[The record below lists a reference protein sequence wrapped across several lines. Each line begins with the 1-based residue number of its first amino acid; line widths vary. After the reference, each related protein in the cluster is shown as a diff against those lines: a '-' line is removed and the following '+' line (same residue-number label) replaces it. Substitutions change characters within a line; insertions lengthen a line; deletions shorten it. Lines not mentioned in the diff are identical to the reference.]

1 MIPGKLSLCATPIG
15 NLEDISFRVLRVL
28 KEADCIAAED
38 TRNSIKL
45 LNHFA
50 IQTPMTAYH
59 EFNKV
64 EKARD
69 LVSRLQRG
77 ENIALIT
84 DAGTPCISDP
94 GEELVRQAVAAGIRV
109 ESIPGPAAFV
119 TALTLSALPTRR
131 FVFEAFLPTEKS
143 NKKERTAIL
152 QSLAGEERTIL
163 LYEAPHHLLKTLEDL
178 RDAFGENRKLSLAR
192 ELTKKHEE
200 VLYTDLE
207 EAIRKYREEEPR
219 GEYVLV
225 LEGLS
230 REKRERAAQEKWLS
244 VSLSEHFQNYVQ
256 EGYTE
261 KEAIKL
267 VAKDRGLGK
276 REVYKELKG

>member
-1 MIPGKLSLCATPIG
+1 MVPGKLSLCATPIG

>member
-1 MIPGKLSLCATPIG
+1 MVPGKLSLCATPIG

-207 EAIRKYREEEPR
+207 EAIRKYQEEEPR

>member
-1 MIPGKLSLCATPIG
+1 MVPGKLSLCATPIG

-50 IQTPMTAYH
+50 IKTPMTAYH

-94 GEELVRQAVAAGIRV
+94 GEELVRQAVDAGIRV

-143 NKKERTAIL
+143 NKKERAAIL
-152 QSLAGEERTIL
+152 QSLAEEERTIL

>member
-94 GEELVRQAVAAGIRV
+94 GEELVRQAVDAGIRV

-119 TALTLSALPTRR
+119 TALTLSTLPTRR

>member
-1 MIPGKLSLCATPIG
+1 MVPGKLSLCATPIG

-94 GEELVRQAVAAGIRV
+94 GEELVRQAVDAGIRV

-256 EGYTE
+256 KGYTE

>member
-15 NLEDISFRVLRVL
+15 NLEDISFRVLHTL

-94 GEELVRQAVAAGIRV
+94 GEELVRQAVDAGIRV

-143 NKKERTAIL
+143 NKKERAAIL

>member
-1 MIPGKLSLCATPIG
+1 MVPGKLSLCATPIG
-15 NLEDISFRVLRVL
+15 NLEDISFRVLRTL

-69 LVSRLQRG
+69 LVTRLQRG
-77 ENIALIT
+77 ENVALIT

-94 GEELVRQAVAAGIRV
+94 GEELVRQAVDAGIRV

-163 LYEAPHHLLKTLEDL
+163 LYEAPQHLLKTLEDL

-200 VLYTDLE
+200 VLYTNLE

>member
-1 MIPGKLSLCATPIG
+1 MVPGKLSLCATPIG

-94 GEELVRQAVAAGIRV
+94 GEELVRQAVDAGIRV

-152 QSLAGEERTIL
+152 QSLAGEVRTIL

>member
-15 NLEDISFRVLRVL
+15 NLEDISFRVLRTL

-94 GEELVRQAVAAGIRV
+94 GEELVRQAVDAGIRV

-200 VLYTDLE
+200 VLHTDLD

-244 VSLSEHFQNYVQ
+244 VSLSEHFQNYLQ

>member
-1 MIPGKLSLCATPIG
+1 MVPGKLSLCATPIG
-15 NLEDISFRVLRVL
+15 NLEDISFRVLRTL

-50 IQTPMTAYH
+50 IKTPMTAYH

-94 GEELVRQAVAAGIRV
+94 GEELVRQAVDAGIRV

-119 TALTLSALPTRR
+119 TALTLSTLPTRR

>member
-1 MIPGKLSLCATPIG
+1 MVPGKLSLCATPIG

-94 GEELVRQAVAAGIRV
+94 GEELVRQAVDAGIRV

-178 RDAFGENRKLSLAR
+178 RDAFRENRKLSLAR

>member
-1 MIPGKLSLCATPIG
+1 MVPGKLSLCATPIG
-15 NLEDISFRVLRVL
+15 NLEDISFRVLRTL

-69 LVSRLQRG
+69 LVTHLQRG

-94 GEELVRQAVAAGIRV
+94 GEELVRQAVDAGIRV

>member
-1 MIPGKLSLCATPIG
+1 MVPGKLSLCATPIG
-15 NLEDISFRVLRVL
+15 NLEDISFRVLRTL

-69 LVSRLQRG
+69 LVTRLQRG

-94 GEELVRQAVAAGIRV
+94 GEELVRQAVDAGIRV

-178 RDAFGENRKLSLAR
+178 RNAFGENRKLSLAR

>member
-1 MIPGKLSLCATPIG
+1 MVPGKLSLCATPIG
-15 NLEDISFRVLRVL
+15 NLEDISFRVLRTL

-94 GEELVRQAVAAGIRV
+94 GEELVRQAVDAGIRV

-230 REKRERAAQEKWLS
+230 REKKERAAQEKWLS

>member
-1 MIPGKLSLCATPIG
+1 MVPGKLSLCATPIG
-15 NLEDISFRVLRVL
+15 NLEDISFRVLRTL

-69 LVSRLQRG
+69 LVTRLQRG

-94 GEELVRQAVAAGIRV
+94 GEELVRQAVDAGIRV

-143 NKKERTAIL
+143 NKK
-152 QSLAGEERTIL
+152 ERTIL

>member
-1 MIPGKLSLCATPIG
+1 MVPGKLSLCATPIG

-94 GEELVRQAVAAGIRV
+94 GEELVRQVVDAGIRV

-152 QSLAGEERTIL
+152 QSLAGEVRTIL

>member
-1 MIPGKLSLCATPIG
+1 MVPGKLSLCATPIG
-15 NLEDISFRVLRVL
+15 NLEDISFRVLRTL

-94 GEELVRQAVAAGIRV
+94 GEELVRQAVDAGIRV

-200 VLYTDLE
+200 VLYTDLD

-244 VSLSEHFQNYVQ
+244 VSLSEHFQNYLQ

>member
-94 GEELVRQAVAAGIRV
+94 GEELVRQAVDAGIRV

-200 VLYTDLE
+200 VLYTNLE

>member
-1 MIPGKLSLCATPIG
+1 MVPGKLSLCATPIG

-94 GEELVRQAVAAGIRV
+94 GEELVRQAVDAGIRV
-109 ESIPGPAAFV
+109 ESIPGPVAFV

>member
-94 GEELVRQAVAAGIRV
+94 GEELVRQAVDAGIRV

>member
-94 GEELVRQAVAAGIRV
+94 GEELVRQAVDAGIRV

-244 VSLSEHFQNYVQ
+244 VSLSEHFYVQ

>member
-1 MIPGKLSLCATPIG
+1 MVPGKLSLCATPIG

-28 KEADCIAAED
+28 KEADYIAAED

-94 GEELVRQAVAAGIRV
+94 GEELVRQAVDAGIRV

>member
-1 MIPGKLSLCATPIG
+1 MVPGKLSLCATPIG

-94 GEELVRQAVAAGIRV
+94 GEELVRQAVDAGIRV

-119 TALTLSALPTRR
+119 TALTLSTLPTRR

-143 NKKERTAIL
+143 NKKERAAIL

-230 REKRERAAQEKWLS
+230 REKKEKEEQEKWLS

>member
-1 MIPGKLSLCATPIG
+1 MVPGKLSLCATPIG
-15 NLEDISFRVLRVL
+15 NLEDISFRVLRTL

-94 GEELVRQAVAAGIRV
+94 GEELVRQAVDAGIRV

-244 VSLSEHFQNYVQ
+244 VSLSEHFQNYLQ

>member
-1 MIPGKLSLCATPIG
+1 MVPGKLSLCATPIG
-15 NLEDISFRVLRVL
+15 NLEDISFRVLRTL

-69 LVSRLQRG
+69 LVTRLQRG

-94 GEELVRQAVAAGIRV
+94 GEELVRQAVDAGIRV

>member
-1 MIPGKLSLCATPIG
+1 MVPGKLSLCATPIG
-15 NLEDISFRVLRVL
+15 NLEDISFRVLRTL

-94 GEELVRQAVAAGIRV
+94 GEELVRQAVDVGIRV

-244 VSLSEHFQNYVQ
+244 VSLSEHFQNYLQ

>member
-1 MIPGKLSLCATPIG
+1 MVPGKLSLCATPIG
-15 NLEDISFRVLRVL
+15 NLEDISFRVLRTL
-28 KEADCIAAED
+28 KEADCIATED

-94 GEELVRQAVAAGIRV
+94 GEELVRQAVDAGIRV

>member
-1 MIPGKLSLCATPIG
+1 MVPGKLSLCATPIG

-94 GEELVRQAVAAGIRV
+94 GEELVRQAVDAGIRV

-178 RDAFGENRKLSLAR
+178 RDAFGENRKVSLER

-244 VSLSEHFQNYVQ
+244 VSLSEHFQNYLQ

>member
-94 GEELVRQAVAAGIRV
+94 GEELVRQAVDAGIRV

-152 QSLAGEERTIL
+152 QSLAEEERTIL

>member
-1 MIPGKLSLCATPIG
+1 MVPGKLSLCATPIG
-15 NLEDISFRVLRVL
+15 NLEDISFRVLRTL

-94 GEELVRQAVAAGIRV
+94 GEELVRQAVDAGIRV

-225 LEGLS
+225 LEGHS

>member
-1 MIPGKLSLCATPIG
+1 MVPGKLSLCATPIG

-94 GEELVRQAVAAGIRV
+94 GEELVRQAVDAGIRV

-178 RDAFGENRKLSLAR
+178 RDVFGENRKLSLAR

>member
-94 GEELVRQAVAAGIRV
+94 GEELVRQAVDAGIRV

-244 VSLSEHFQNYVQ
+244 VSLSEQFQNYVQ